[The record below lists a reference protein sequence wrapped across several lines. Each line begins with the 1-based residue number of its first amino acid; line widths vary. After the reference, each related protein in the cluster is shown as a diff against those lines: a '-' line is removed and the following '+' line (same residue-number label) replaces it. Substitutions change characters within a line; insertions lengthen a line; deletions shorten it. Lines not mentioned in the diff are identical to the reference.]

1 MNTLVTTNTIEPP
14 ETTEGSQ
21 YGPEAS
27 SDAAQPASNGSRLRN
42 SRLTTPGDNG
52 VSSDETVSAN
62 TDECTYET
70 QETYE
75 TEETQETHET
85 DETSEIE
92 EIEENKGSEAR
103 EELNYLNPEL
113 WKRIDEAISECAV
126 DDSGNVNRPLFMLA
140 HKVRSIE
147 EELKVR
153 FSGDVAAEVV
163 HRWQALNHD
172 HLENSHDYVTEFLDK
187 LSLVRYPKG
196 RALARAVEVA
206 RGLVPPK
213 KTAFL
218 SPDVQLLASLCEV
231 LQQQR
236 GKKPFFLDGRS
247 AATAL
252 GRPHETVASWL
263 RGLHHLGVIRRES
276 KGVRGMA
283 SLYSYLDQRGVNT
296 TRR

>member
-1 MNTLVTTNTIEPP
+1 MITLVTNNTNEPATRAQGQEFGP
-14 ETTEGSQ
+14 DARIDFTGPPLNRLRGSLPATTEGEPIGS
-21 YGPEAS
+21 GESGCAN
-27 SDAAQPASNGSRLRN
+27 SD
-42 SRLTTPGDNG
+42 D
-52 VSSDETVSAN
+52 
-62 TDECTYET
+62 CTYET
-70 QETYE
+70 QET
-75 TEETQETHET
+75 Q
-85 DETSEIE
+85 ETSEIE
-92 EIEENKGSEAR
+92 EIEENNGSETR
-103 EELNYLNPEL
+103 EELNDLNPEL
-113 WKRIDEAISECAV
+113 WKRIDEAISECNV
-126 DDSGNVNRPLFMLA
+126 DDSGDVNRPLFMLA

-163 HRWQALNHD
+163 HRWRALNHD
-172 HLENSHDYVTEFLDK
+172 HLENDHDYVTEFLDK

-218 SPDVQLLASLCEV
+218 SPDVQLLASLCKV

-263 RGLHHLGVIRRES
+263 RGLHHLGVIRRVS
-276 KGVRGMA
+276 RGVRGMA
-283 SLYSYLDQRGVNT
+283 SLYLYLDQQGSKRGSSQ
-296 TRR
+296 R

>member
-1 MNTLVTTNTIEPP
+1 MSTVITRNISEPP
-14 ETTEGSQ
+14 ERTETSE
-21 YGPEAS
+21 YS
-27 SDAAQPASNGSRLRN
+27 
-42 SRLTTPGDNG
+42 PGDQETING
-52 VSSDETVSAN
+52 GCSM
-62 TDECTYET
+62 TDDCTYET
-70 QETYE
+70 DETYE
-75 TEETQETHET
+75 LHEAQET
-85 DETSEIE
+85 DESE
-92 EIEENKGSEAR
+92 EAQEANESQESTDLANR
-103 EELNYLNPEL
+103 EEVRCLGPRLSI
-113 WKRIDEAISECAV
+113 RIDEIILKCGVS
-126 DDSGNVNRPLFMLA
+126 DGDVNRPLFMLA

-153 FSGDVAAEVV
+153 FSGEVAAEVV

-172 HLENSHDYVTEFLDK
+172 HLENDHDYVTEFLDK

-218 SPDVQLLASLCEV
+218 SPDVQLLASLCKV
-231 LQQQR
+231 LQKQR
-236 GKKPFFLDGRS
+236 GKKPFFLDGRW

-276 KGVRGMA
+276 RGVRGMA